1 MFALTFIYIAL
12 AWYFAQILGGDM
24 GAAKKKLFCVSY
36 KYWACLSKK
45 VQHDDEE
52 EEETFI
58 DGDRVSEEKVKSK
71 QENSLRVYKM
81 SKSFKDV
88 TALKEISL
96 TMKNNQ
102 VFCLLGHNG
111 AGKTTAINCL
121 TGLHNLTNGEV
132 FIFGKS
138 IKEEM
143 TQVQKIMGV
152 CPQHDVLFAEMTAE
166 EHLRFWARF
175 KGVQR
180 NQLDAHVRQ
189 TLVDISL
196 EGKGNILAATF
207 SGGMKRRLS
216 VGMSAMGH
224 PKVIFLD
231 EPTTGLDPLSR
242 RRIWKMIER
251 LKVGRII
258 VLTTHSMEEADALSD
273 EIAILSAGRLRAFGT
288 SFFLKNK
295 FGSGYS
301 ISLMC
306 NEKNTGKVMKLV
318 NQRLPGAETLANA
331 AGALTFGLPKR
342 VMPLIPGF
350 FKYIEAEAQKYG
362 KNALVKEWGI
372 SNTTLEEVF
381 LRLIAQT
388 KEVNANTGGN
398 TGGLGGE
405 DAVVLHNNND
415 LPSIKANDE
424 EREFQPINLYSTT
437 GAPIVI
443 SDQLYRIAGRTLT
456 DEIETA
462 EKSEEMENK
471 VEEESGELETLDENA
486 TEEEN
491 KESHP
496 DLKSSKFASEKQG
509 TFKQQIKAFVC
520 KDYSIF
526 KKNKYS
532 NYFRLFVI
540 IGTTFAMIIIQLI
553 STGEVAYLKRQTVP
567 GMCKAGLN
575 FVAEG
580 AGALSRSFDLC
591 NATDWHDYIL
601 GGKCKYRGD
610 CSLYRNTSVYI
621 KDDSSDVSSSVAN
634 RSNSSGGRLLH
645 EIPHSHT
652 SGGSITAMQYQG
664 VKQLQKHS
672 MYPDFCVLTN
682 TEIHWD
688 DRGREKPEMV
698 RLWIENKDSVV
709 QPISMNALG
718 NIHNG
723 NNISSAMPL
732 YFDVN
737 FNDMLKINT
746 AQIDPEIDENYRH
759 PRFGEDGGIN
769 DRKRRQYQEK
779 CLGINISH
787 YINIPSV
794 LKENQYK
801 IRAQSIPFEKF
812 KCKEGWGLRDDDIE
826 DVKRHY
832 GDMGREE
839 EEKDMAIN
847 AQAKLFPDYAITF
860 EQVKASGTV
869 KQKNLDMQLK
879 YTIHMFTLHDH
890 EPHRQ
895 YKSAK
900 IFYTQTEEEHAHSEC
915 AFVKPTVFVPSVYY
929 RW

>member
-1 MFALTFIYIAL
+1 M
-12 AWYFAQILGGDM
+12 
-24 GAAKKKLFCVSY
+24 
-36 KYWACLSKK
+36 
-45 VQHDDEE
+45 
-52 EEETFI
+52 
-58 DGDRVSEEKVKSK
+58 DGDRVSEERIKSK
-71 QENSLRVYKM
+71 KENSLRMYNM
-81 SKSFKDV
+81 SKSFKNV

-121 TGLHNLTNGEV
+121 TGLYNVTNGEV

-175 KGVQR
+175 RGVQR

-189 TLVDISL
+189 TLADISL
-196 EGKGNILAATF
+196 EGKGNVLAATF

-306 NEKNTGKVMKLV
+306 DEKNTGEVIKLV

-350 FKYIEAEAQKYG
+350 FKYIEAEGQKYG

-398 TGGLGGE
+398 TDGLGGE
-405 DAVVLHNNND
+405 DAVVLHTNHD

-437 GAPIVI
+437 GAPLVI
-443 SDQLYRIAGRTLT
+443 SDQLYRIADRTLT

-471 VEEESGELETLDENA
+471 VEEELDVLQTLDENA

-509 TFKQQIKAFVC
+509 AIKQQIKAFVC
-520 KDYSIF
+520 KDYSIL
-526 KKNKYS
+526 KKNKYG
-532 NYFRLFVI
+532 NIFRLFVI
-540 IGTTFAMIIIQLI
+540 IGTTFTMIIIQLI
-553 STGEVAYLKRQTVP
+553 ATGEVEYKKRQTFP
-567 GMCKAGLN
+567 GLCKGGLN

-591 NATDWHDYIL
+591 NATHWHDYIL
-601 GGKCKYRGD
+601 GGKCRYRGD

-621 KDDSSDVSSSVAN
+621 KDDSSGVSLVAN
-634 RSNSSGGRLLH
+634 SSNSSGRRLLH

-652 SGGSITAMQYQG
+652 SDDSITAMQYEG
-664 VKQLQKHS
+664 LKQLQKHS

-682 TEIHWD
+682 TAVSWD
-688 DRGREKPEMV
+688 DDKREKPEMI
-698 RLWIENKDSVV
+698 RLWVENKDSVV

-723 NNISSAMPL
+723 NNIFSGMPL

-737 FNDMLKINT
+737 FNEINT
-746 AQIDPEIDENYRH
+746 VMVTGEGWDESETW
-759 PRFGEDGGIN
+759 GEDGGLN
-769 DRKRRQYQEK
+769 EQKRRQHQEK

-787 YINIPSV
+787 YINIQSV

-801 IRAQSIPFEKF
+801 IDAQSIPIEAF
-812 KCKEGWGLRDDDIE
+812 KC
-826 DVKRHY
+826 
-832 GDMGREE
+832 
-839 EEKDMAIN
+839 
-847 AQAKLFPDYAITF
+847 
-860 EQVKASGTV
+860 
-869 KQKNLDMQLK
+869 
-879 YTIHMFTLHDH
+879 
-890 EPHRQ
+890 
-895 YKSAK
+895 
-900 IFYTQTEEEHAHSEC
+900 TEEREIDDWQRYIFGSG
-915 AFVKPTVFVPSVYY
+915 P
-929 RW
+929 